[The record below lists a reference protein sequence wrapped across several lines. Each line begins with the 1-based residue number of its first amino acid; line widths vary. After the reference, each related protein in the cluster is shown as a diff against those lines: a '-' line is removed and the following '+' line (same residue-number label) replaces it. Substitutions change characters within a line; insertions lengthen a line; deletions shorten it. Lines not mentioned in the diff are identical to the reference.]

1 MLYSIFNNILI
12 YKYIQADRFVIR
24 VNPRYNNMATA
35 VGTLDLYVCA
45 RDYLRKERI

>member
-1 MLYSIFNNILI
+1 MYGIFNNILI

-24 VNPRYNNMATA
+24 VNPRYNMATA